1 MPEQPLSCHV
11 VRVMKPA
18 RWGYYITILL
28 LHQWCILLSSVLV
41 LVDEAYY
48 SLIVHYKHS
57 ELFSWFS
64 GKITRQVVKLLLI
77 SLGFYVDM
85 IVCEEAVYDMEEY
98 TPWHSYVFN

>member
-18 RWGYYITILL
+18 LWGYYITILL
-28 LHQWCILLSSVLV
+28 L
-41 LVDEAYY
+41 
-48 SLIVHYKHS
+48 HYKHS